1 MERGNTMT
9 IKVEVINTVP
19 EQVCVTYD
27 DNRMEVMYKSEW
39 DKRQVK

>member
-1 MERGNTMT
+1 MERGNRMT
-9 IKVEVINTVP
+9 TKVEVINTVP

-27 DNRMEVMYKSEW
+27 DGRMEVMYKSEW